1 MSNYDIAP
9 AVLDKVH
16 AGEITMQQ
24 ATESHAMAML
34 LAGFLHLESQRD
46 DVQAMFDTNDRQRF
60 IEGLQ
65 SDPKFMQRFGMYLAE
80 IKAA

>member
-9 AVLDKVH
+9 AVLDKVD

-24 ATESHAMAML
+24 ATEGHAMAML
-34 LAGFLHLESQRD
+34 LVGFLHLENQRED
-46 DVQAMFDTNDRQRF
+46 IQAMFDTNERERF

-80 IKAA
+80 IRAA